1 MTSRDCRALRAR
13 NDGDSLRARNDGDSL
28 RARDDVVFLCG
39 IVGAGQHFIAVSN
52 FAYFVTQVTR
62 GADQIHHPGVRSTQ
76 LILS

>member
-1 MTSRDCRALRAR
+1 MTVILYGLAVTVILYGLAMT
-13 NDGDSLRARNDGDSL
+13 LFL
-28 RARDDVVFLCG
+28 LCG

-62 GADQIHHPGVRSTQ
+62 GADQIHHPDARSTQ